1 MSYIFNTHGCA
12 VGDSSK
18 QTCWPIYNQIA
29 ELPPH
34 LRSKF
39 TMLAGIHVGRKDPNM
54 KVLMLPFVQEAN
66 ELSTVGIYWDNEG
79 EKINS

>member
-1 MSYIFNTHGCA
+1 
-12 VGDSSK
+12 
-18 QTCWPIYNQIA
+18 
-29 ELPPH
+29 
-34 LRSKF
+34 
-39 TMLAGIHVGRKDPNM
+39 MLAGIHVGRKDPNM